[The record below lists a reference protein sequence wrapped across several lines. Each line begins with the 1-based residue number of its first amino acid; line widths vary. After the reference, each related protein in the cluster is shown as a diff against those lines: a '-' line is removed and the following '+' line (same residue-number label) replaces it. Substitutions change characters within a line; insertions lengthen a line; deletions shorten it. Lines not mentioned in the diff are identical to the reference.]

1 MQFFYIL
8 SSAMTC
14 LMFESAVVLL
24 IRLASTFPKYLTQ
37 LLVLLQLFD
46 FKVIVMIGIKI
57 YTCFHHN
64 YHDSYC
70 TKNIHSNLPEPNF
83 VSYFLVICLA
93 AHTTV
98 LTYSLFFCAV
108 HFGDE
113 ANCVDV

>member
-1 MQFFYIL
+1 
-8 SSAMTC
+8 
-14 LMFESAVVLL
+14 
-24 IRLASTFPKYLTQ
+24 
-37 LLVLLQLFD
+37 
-46 FKVIVMIGIKI
+46 MIGIKI
-57 YTCFHHN
+57 ILRLL
-64 YHDSYC
+64 DSDKIY
-70 TKNIHSNLPEPNF
+70 SDLPEPNF